1 MSLKYRLLETLKS
14 KKGNALLLATAA
26 AISATFSVYFFVSL
40 STMSKEAKERVTH
53 LYNAYT
59 MGVSVEGKISGA
71 DLDRNNFEE
80 TIEISKLESMVSP
93 FLNNDFITLGT
104 MSDEAII
111 AAADDPT
118 ATDRLGE
125 KTPYDLA
132 NSGVLIKYIDDSGN
146 VIADGA
152 ADSTKVT
159 GVHLF
164 VNLAGTTNAVALGGN
179 APYVDGEPFYYI
191 LMDDATAATGQ
202 AETIDSSIFTDGI
215 LSSKNNGGPQPATS
229 VLLPPVADA

>member
-1 MSLKYRLLETLKS
+1 MSLKYRLLQTLKS

-26 AISATFSVYFFVSL
+26 AISATFSVYFFVSIT
-40 STMSKEAKERVTH
+40 TMSKEAKQRVTH

-59 MGVSVEGKISGA
+59 MGISVEGKINGT
-71 DLDRNNFEE
+71 DLDKTYFED
-80 TIEISKLESMVSP
+80 KLPINELHALVTP
-93 FLNNDFITLGT
+93 FKNNDFVSLQT
-104 MSDEAII
+104 MVDEIVI
-111 AAADDPT
+111 VAADDPT

-125 KTPYDLA
+125 KTPYDLE

-146 VIADGA
+146 VIANGA

-164 VNLAGTTNAVALGGN
+164 VNLAGTPNAADLGGN

-191 LMDDATAATGQ
+191 LMDDATAGTGQ
-202 AETIDSSIFTDGI
+202 AVTIDTKFTDGI
-215 LSSKNNGGPQPATS
+215 LSAIDGGPQPATS

>member
-26 AISATFSVYFFVSL
+26 AISATFSVYFFVSIT
-40 STMSKEAKERVTH
+40 TMSKEAKQRVTH

-59 MGVSVEGKISGA
+59 MGISVEGKINGT
-71 DLDRNNFEE
+71 DLDKTYFED
-80 TIEISKLESMVSP
+80 KLPINELHALVTP
-93 FLNNDFITLGT
+93 FKNNDFVSLQT
-104 MSDEAII
+104 MVDEIVI
-111 AAADDPT
+111 VAADDPT

-125 KTPYDLA
+125 KIPYDLA

-191 LMDDATAATGQ
+191 LMDDATAGTGQ
-202 AETIDSSIFTDGI
+202 AATIDTKFTDGI
-215 LSSKNNGGPQPATS
+215 LSAIDGGPQPATS